1 MLPPHGAWVT
11 EASTCPTACRQT
23 TSSSRTHT
31 TPSAVFQV
39 VPSELEAVLLTHP
52 DVVDAGVFGLPDP
65 QAGELPTA
73 LVVRAPG
80 ATATEKDI
88 QDYVKGATSCVVAM
102 LVYDASS
109 IVACVLSVNP
119 W

>member
-1 MLPPHGAWVT
+1 MLPPHGVWVT
-11 EASTCPTACRQT
+11 EASACPTACRQT
-23 TSSSRTHT
+23 TSSSRAHT
-31 TPSAVFQV
+31 TPSAMFQV

-65 QAGELPTA
+65 QAGQLPTA

-88 QDYVKGATSCVVAM
+88 QDYVKGATSCLQPVPFSRVS
-102 LVYDASS
+102 YSRQ
-109 IVACVLSVNP
+109 P
-119 W
+119 